1 MVLVIAGFI
10 LLGSLRVGAG
20 NWIGRRMLVRETWSR
35 FLGYLTD
42 QGASTALVVAVTAAA
57 VVALIAAAVGLGLAL
72 GLRDGPGESPADDA
86 DDSVGM

>member
-1 MVLVIAGFI
+1 MVLAIAGFI

-20 NWIGRRMLVRETWSR
+20 NWMGRQMPVREIWSR
-35 FLGYLTD
+35 YVGYLTD

-72 GLRDGPGESPADDA
+72 GLRDDPGGPLADE
-86 DDSVGM
+86 SVGK